1 MVEDGDFVEDDF
13 SEHAHANSSASN
25 EKKRQREL
33 LRQIWM
39 ATEKDD
45 LMTCLKILK

>member
-1 MVEDGDFVEDDF
+1 MQNQSF
-13 SEHAHANSSASN
+13 

-39 ATEKDD
+39 ATEKGDH
-45 LMTCLKILK
+45 MEILKILKKEEPELAKALIN